1 MTMKLFRLLAVAA
14 VFAPPIASFA
24 QSNSPVTRQSV
35 REELVQ
41 LEQAGYNQASDQ
53 TQYPRN
59 IEAAEARLHAQDQAV
74 VNSSYGAV
82 AAGTS
87 DAGAPNAAKVSPGLG
102 SLYAH
107 R

>member
-14 VFAPPIASFA
+14 VFATPIASFA

-59 IEAAEARLHAQDQAV
+59 IEAAEARLHA
-74 VNSSYGAV
+74 
-82 AAGTS
+82 GTS